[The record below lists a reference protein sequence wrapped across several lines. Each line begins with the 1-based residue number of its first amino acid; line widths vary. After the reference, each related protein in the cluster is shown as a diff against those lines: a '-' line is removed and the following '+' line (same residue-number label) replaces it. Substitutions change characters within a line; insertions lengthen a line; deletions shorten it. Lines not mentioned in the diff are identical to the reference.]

1 MSIDSLT
8 LLNLLH
14 GLTFGPFHLMKDQ
27 EGIQPYVF
35 EPLLAEVS
43 PLLIDEQFTSACQSV
58 LIVRVWLDQLAYG

>member
-1 MSIDSLT
+1 
-8 LLNLLH
+8 
-14 GLTFGPFHLMKDQ
+14 MKDQ

-35 EPLLAEVS
+35 EPLLAEVA